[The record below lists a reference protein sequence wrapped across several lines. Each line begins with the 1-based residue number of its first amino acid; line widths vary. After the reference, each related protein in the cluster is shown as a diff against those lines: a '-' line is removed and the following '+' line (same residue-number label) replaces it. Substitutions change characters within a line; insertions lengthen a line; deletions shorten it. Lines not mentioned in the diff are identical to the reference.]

1 MKTKTNNIESIKLIQ
16 KKDLKGNFELIKE
29 FKEILTNKDNISELI
44 ENNLYI
50 DNIMQFIK
58 GIEIIYSSQC
68 IYSDGRVSA
77 YDKNYW
83 FWTLKNNIILDAN
96 AFKLDKKYLC
106 NANFIRY
113 DQSRIKDYS
122 NSIFYY
128 VNINT
133 SKTKIY
139 KYKNYYDKVINLIK
153 DNIKTND
160 KILLITQ
167 KKEFQT
173 INKKLEEYEILE
185 QENYEISIT
194 WFGNIV
200 GKNDWRNYNKIYII
214 ASPNIP
220 MELHVLQNA
229 FWSKKKIMSTQ
240 MDFSTTTIDKV
251 FKFNNEDL
259 ERIRKGFIASEIY
272 QALARINRKANL
284 EAEYYVL
291 HNDEEVFDTVVK
303 NFINCKINKNIKLD
317 VEMKNKENKIT
328 KKKDGDILYEYLL
341 SLPKNIYSK
350 KEIEEKLQINRISK
364 HLKYYKIL
372 TLIGSKI
379 IVNHH
384 TIEIL

>member
-1 MKTKTNNIESIKLIQ
+1 
-16 KKDLKGNFELIKE
+16 
-29 FKEILTNKDNISELI
+29 
-44 ENNLYI
+44 
-50 DNIMQFIK
+50 
-58 GIEIIYSSQC
+58 
-68 IYSDGRVSA
+68 
-77 YDKNYW
+77 
-83 FWTLKNNIILDAN
+83 
-96 AFKLDKKYLC
+96 
-106 NANFIRY
+106 
-113 DQSRIKDYS
+113 
-122 NSIFYY
+122 
-128 VNINT
+128 
-133 SKTKIY
+133 
-139 KYKNYYDKVINLIK
+139 
-153 DNIKTND
+153 
-160 KILLITQ
+160 
-167 KKEFQT
+167 
-173 INKKLEEYEILE
+173 
-185 QENYEISIT
+185 
-194 WFGNIV
+194 
-200 GKNDWRNYNKIYII
+200 
-214 ASPNIP
+214 
-220 MELHVLQNA
+220 
-229 FWSKKKIMSTQ
+229 MSTQ

>member
-1 MKTKTNNIESIKLIQ
+1 MTHERYYRLFYEPKLLKIFKEDRDVLVLDEQPKEPIFTFSQQFYKEILSKIPGELLLDKKLAKICEPIFEVINLMKTKTNNIESIKLIQ

-106 NANFIRY
+106 NTNFIRY

-220 MELHVLQNA
+220 MELHVL
-229 FWSKKKIMSTQ
+229 
-240 MDFSTTTIDKV
+240 
-251 FKFNNEDL
+251 
-259 ERIRKGFIASEIY
+259 
-272 QALARINRKANL
+272 
-284 EAEYYVL
+284 
-291 HNDEEVFDTVVK
+291 
-303 NFINCKINKNIKLD
+303 
-317 VEMKNKENKIT
+317 
-328 KKKDGDILYEYLL
+328 
-341 SLPKNIYSK
+341 
-350 KEIEEKLQINRISK
+350 
-364 HLKYYKIL
+364 
-372 TLIGSKI
+372 
-379 IVNHH
+379 
-384 TIEIL
+384 